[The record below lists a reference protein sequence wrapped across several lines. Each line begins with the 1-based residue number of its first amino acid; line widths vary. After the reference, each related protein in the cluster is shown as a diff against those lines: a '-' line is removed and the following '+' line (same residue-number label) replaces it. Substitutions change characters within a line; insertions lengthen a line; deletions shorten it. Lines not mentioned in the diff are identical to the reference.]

1 MKQQTKAKDSV
12 PRPFFRY
19 DESGTLDVIVDV
31 ADLVHVAATD
41 MAAAKSFL
49 ERYSADPRTF
59 ITYAKEIERFLLWC
73 EYAEGL
79 GLWDVQEA
87 QLTEYRKF
95 LLAPKPLDLWCT
107 RKDPKTGKCPRVARF
122 TPDGDVNP
130 AWRPFAAPLV
140 STTVR
145 KALVIVDRFYKQ
157 LAYDRYV
164 ERHPLPP
171 ARRLRN
177 TYSFSRSVKQ
187 RYLERELIEFVLDV
201 VTDHLANADDK
212 FPWLRARYILL
223 LFFHTGLRIEEAA
236 THDMSAFVRE
246 NSEWFIDV
254 TGKGGKQRRVPVT
267 DEFLDALVSYREGIG
282 LPRFPRPE
290 DHTPLIP
297 DRTLRRCITSRR
309 IDQILQEIFHKAA
322 DALSEKDSQG
332 AQTLRSAS
340 AHWLRHS
347 YGTYLARDGT
357 PIHDIQ
363 ENLGHSSLQTT
374 TVYIEP
380 GNEERHRNTR
390 NLSLRPLRRGKADS

>member
-1 MKQQTKAKDSV
+1 MAPKERL
-12 PRPFFRY
+12 PRPIFRY
-19 DESGTLDVIVDV
+19 DESGTLDLVDDPGSFKHLSVSDVDV
-31 ADLVHVAATD
+31 AKT
-41 MAAAKSFL
+41 FL
-49 ERYSADPRTF
+49 ARYSADAKTF
-59 ITYAKEIERFLLWC
+59 VTYAKEIERFLLWC

-79 GLWDVQEA
+79 SLRDVQEP

-95 LLAPKPLDLWCT
+95 LLAPRPAEIWCT
-107 RKDPKTGKCPRVARF
+107 KKDARTGKPPRLARF

-130 AWRPFAAPLV
+130 AWRPFAAPLI

-145 KALVIVDRFYKQ
+145 KALVIVDRLFKQ

-164 ERHPLPP
+164 ERHPMPP

-187 RYLERELIEFVLDV
+187 RYLERALIEFVLQLL
-201 VTDHLANADDK
+201 TEHLNSAEDK

-246 NSEWFIDV
+246 DDVWFIDV
-254 TGKGGKQRRVPVT
+254 TGKGQKQRRVPVT
-267 DEFLDALVSYREGIG
+267 DEFLDALVEYRENIG
-282 LPRFPRPE
+282 LPRFPSPE
-290 DHTPLIP
+290 DHTPLVP
-297 DRTLRRCITSRR
+297 DQSLRRSITTRR
-309 IDQILQEIFHKAA
+309 IDQILQEVFHQAA
-322 DALSEKDSQG
+322 DAISEKNPQG
-332 AQTLRSAS
+332 AQQLRSAS

-347 YGTYLARDGT
+347 YGTYLAREGT

-390 NLSLRPLRRGKADS
+390 NLSLRPRSRRTSDDG